1 MAAIIWNRYPE
12 FWPETVRALLIHS
25 AAWTPAMLG
34 GRNKWELDRSA
45 IENLLQV
52 HGYGVPSMQDAL
64 YSSRNSL
71 TLISQESLSPF
82 IKEGSEVKTR
92 DWHVYALPWPKET
105 LQALGEMDVELRV
118 TLSYYMEPNPTSRG
132 WNNKFRYASHGLR
145 FEVKSPTESIPE
157 FKRRINKVMREEGD
171 QGSSP
176 SDTGSW
182 RLGPQKR
189 VRGSIH
195 SDWWRG
201 SAAALA
207 EKEYLAVFPVR
218 GWWSERPHLQKWGEP
233 ARYCLVVS
241 IRTPETG
248 VDIYAPVSN
257 LVMV

>member
-1 MAAIIWNRYPE
+1 
-12 FWPETVRALLIHS
+12 
-25 AAWTPAMLG
+25 
-34 GRNKWELDRSA
+34 
-45 IENLLQV
+45 
-52 HGYGVPSMQDAL
+52 MQDAL

-105 LQALGEMDVELRV
+105 LQALGETEVELQV
-118 TLSYYMEPNPTSRG
+118 TLSYYVEPNPTSRG
-132 WNNKFRYASHGLR
+132 WNSKFRYASHGLR
-145 FEVKSPTESIPE
+145 FEVKSPTDSIPQ
-157 FKRRINKVMREEGD
+157 FKRRINRVMREDGD

-176 SDTGSW
+176 SDAGSW
-182 RLGPQKR
+182 LLGPQKR

-201 SAAALA
+201 TAAALA
-207 EKEYLAVFPVR
+207 EKEYLAVLPVK

-233 ARYCLVVS
+233 ARYSLVVS

-248 VDIYAPVSN
+248 VDIYAPVAN